1 VDNAIFAFV
10 GVLRSLILYFV
21 TAALYL
27 SQVCDKVVDVASKRE
42 KNVLKLEKHI
52 KLKDY
57 TQRQASLIF
66 DDKNSR
72 PSNVQKNS
80 VKSVSGRLDSSTSI
94 NMRIAEKKDTDL
106 ILSFIKELAAYE
118 EMESSVIATSSI
130 IQESL
135 FPEGTPSKAEVIIL
149 ELDEVPIGF
158 ALYFYNFSTFLGK
171 YGLYIEDLYVRKEFR
186 GKGYGKGLIEN
197 VCQRALLKDCG
208 RVEWWCLDW
217 NKKAID
223 FYLNLGTEATYKY
236 IYINIYICIRVYMC
250 IYIYS
255 GAEAMVDWTVYRLSE
270 KQIREIATPK

>member
-1 VDNAIFAFV
+1 
-10 GVLRSLILYFV
+10 
-21 TAALYL
+21 
-27 SQVCDKVVDVASKRE
+27 
-42 KNVLKLEKHI
+42 
-52 KLKDY
+52 
-57 TQRQASLIF
+57 
-66 DDKNSR
+66 
-72 PSNVQKNS
+72 
-80 VKSVSGRLDSSTSI
+80 
-94 NMRIAEKKDTDL
+94 MRIAEKKDTDL

-223 FYLNLGTEATYKY
+223 FYLNLG
-236 IYINIYICIRVYMC
+236 
-250 IYIYS
+250 
-255 GAEAMVDWTVYRLSE
+255 AEAMVDWTVYRLSE